1 MLKIHRIGL
10 IANPGKPRWKA
21 NLRQAAAL
29 VRNAERVAIA
39 PQLEPRVG
47 LKSQTD
53 SGTLPAEDA
62 AFHNCI
68 RGVEQTDLILVIG
81 GDGTMLHVAR
91 TLSGGKTPIL
101 GINTGNLGFL
111 TAATMSNLRGI
122 LEQIW
127 QGDFAI
133 ESRPFLEAVLS
144 RPRSTVRSIA
154 INDFVISRSEL
165 SRMIQ
170 LDVFVDGKP
179 LTTYQCDG
187 LIICSPTGST
197 AYSLSA
203 GGPIVSPNTEA
214 IALTPICP
222 HTLSNRSVIVPLKS
236 TVRVAVGAHRPE
248 TLLTGDGQV
257 SLTLKQ
263 GDIIQFQQSR
273 RRLRLLSV
281 GVNEFFQTLRQ
292 KMKWSGSNV

>member
-1 MLKIHRIGL
+1 MVRSADRI
-10 IANPGKPRWKA
+10 A
-21 NLRQAAAL
+21 
-29 VRNAERVAIA
+29 VA
-39 PQLEPRVG
+39 PQLETG
-47 LKSQTD
+47 AESKSQT
-53 SGTLPAEDA
+53 GTLPAADA

-68 RGVEQTDLILVIG
+68 QGVEQTDLILVIG

-91 TLSGGKTPIL
+91 TLGGGKTPIL

-111 TAATMSNLRGI
+111 TAAPMSNLRGI
-122 LEQIW
+122 LERIW
-127 QGDFAI
+127 QGNFAV

-154 INDFVISRSEL
+154 LNDFVISRSEL

-179 LTTYQCDG
+179 LTIYQCDG

-203 GGPIVSPNTEA
+203 GGPIVSPNTEV

-222 HTLSNRSVIVPLKS
+222 HALSNRSVIVPLKS

-263 GDIIQFQQSR
+263 GDVIQFQQSR

-281 GVNEFFQTLRQ
+281 AGNEFFQTLRQ

>member
-1 MLKIHRIGL
+1 MR
-10 IANPGKPRWKA
+10 R
-21 NLRQAAAL
+21 AAAL
-29 VRNAERVAIA
+29 VRSADRIA
-39 PQLEPRVG
+39 VVPQLEQPGAVS
-47 LKSQTD
+47 KSQT
-53 SGTLPAEDA
+53 GTLSAANA
-62 AFHNCI
+62 AFHSCI
-68 RGVEQTDLILVIG
+68 RGAAQTDLILVIG

-91 TLSGGKTPIL
+91 TLGGGKTPIL

-111 TAATMSNLRGI
+111 TAASMSNLRGL
-122 LEQIW
+122 LEHIW
-127 QGDFAI
+127 RGDFAV

-144 RPRSTVRSIA
+144 RPRPAVRSIA
-154 INDFVISRSEL
+154 LNDFVISRSEL

-222 HTLSNRSVIVPLKS
+222 HALSNRSVIVPLKS
-236 TVRVAVGAHRPE
+236 TVRVAVGTHRPE

-257 SLTLKQ
+257 SLTLKR
-263 GDIIQFQQSR
+263 GDVIEFQQSH
-273 RRLRLLSV
+273 RRLRFLSV
-281 GVNEFFQTLRQ
+281 AGNEFFQTLRQ
-292 KMKWSGSNV
+292 KMKWSGSNVCKKSGFR

>member
-21 NLRQAAAL
+21 NLRRAATL
-29 VRNAERVAIA
+29 VRSADRIAVA
-39 PQLEPRVG
+39 PQLETG
-47 LKSQTD
+47 AELKSQT
-53 SGTLPAEDA
+53 GTLPAADA

-68 RGVEQTDLILVIG
+68 QGVEQTDLILVIG

-91 TLSGGKTPIL
+91 TLGGGKTPIL

-111 TAATMSNLRGI
+111 TAAPMSNLRGI
-122 LEQIW
+122 LERIW
-127 QGDFAI
+127 RGNFAV

-144 RPRSTVRSIA
+144 SPRPTVRSIA
-154 INDFVISRSEL
+154 LNDFVISRSEL

-222 HTLSNRSVIVPLKS
+222 HALSNRSVIVPLKS

-263 GDIIQFQQSR
+263 GDVIQFQQSR

-281 GVNEFFQTLRQ
+281 AGNEFFQTLRQ

>member
-1 MLKIHRIGL
+1 MR
-10 IANPGKPRWKA
+10 R
-21 NLRQAAAL
+21 AAAL
-29 VRNAERVAIA
+29 VRNAERIAIA
-39 PQLEPRVG
+39 PQLALRASW
-47 LKSQTD
+47 KSPTNPE
-53 SGTLPAEDA
+53 TLPAGEEA
-62 AFHNCI
+62 AFPNCI

-91 TLSGGKTPIL
+91 TLSGRKTPIL

-111 TAATMSNLRGI
+111 TAAPMSNLRGV
-122 LEQIW
+122 LERIW
-127 QGDFAI
+127 QGDFAV
-133 ESRPFLEAVLS
+133 ESRPFLEAILS
-144 RPRSTVRSIA
+144 RPRPLIRSIA
-154 INDFVISRSEL
+154 LNDFVISRSEL
-165 SRMIQ
+165 SRMIR
-170 LDVFVDGKP
+170 LEVFVDSKP

-214 IALTPICP
+214 IVLTPICP
-222 HTLSNRSVIVPLKS
+222 HALSNRSVIVPLKS
-236 TVRVAVGAHRPE
+236 TIQVAVGTHRPE

-263 GDIIQFQQSR
+263 GDLIQFQQSR

-281 GVNEFFQTLRQ
+281 VGNEFFQTLRQ

>member
-1 MLKIHRIGL
+1 
-10 IANPGKPRWKA
+10 
-21 NLRQAAAL
+21 
-29 VRNAERVAIA
+29 
-39 PQLEPRVG
+39 
-47 LKSQTD
+47 
-53 SGTLPAEDA
+53 
-62 AFHNCI
+62 
-68 RGVEQTDLILVIG
+68 
-81 GDGTMLHVAR
+81 MLHVAR
-91 TLSGGKTPIL
+91 TLGGGKTPIL

-111 TAATMSNLRGI
+111 TAAPMSNLRGI
-122 LEQIW
+122 LERIW
-127 QGDFAI
+127 QGNFAV
-133 ESRPFLEAVLS
+133 ESRPFLEAILS
-144 RPRSTVRSIA
+144 RPRPKVRSIA
-154 INDFVISRSEL
+154 LNDFVISRSEL

-222 HTLSNRSVIVPLKS
+222 HALSNRSVIVPLKS
-236 TVRVAVGAHRPE
+236 TVRVAIGTQRPE

-263 GDIIQFQQSR
+263 GDVIQFQQSR

-281 GVNEFFQTLRQ
+281 VGNEFFQTLRQ

>member
-1 MLKIHRIGL
+1 MR
-10 IANPGKPRWKA
+10 R
-21 NLRQAAAL
+21 AATL
-29 VRNAERVAIA
+29 VRNADRIAIT
-39 PQLEPRVG
+39 PQLEPRAG
-47 LKSQTD
+47 LKIQANSEI
-53 SGTLPAEDA
+53 LPAADA
-62 AFHNCI
+62 AFHNYI
-68 RGVEQTDLILVIG
+68 QVVEQTDLILVIG

-91 TLSGGKTPIL
+91 TLGGRKTPIL

-111 TAATMSNLRGI
+111 TAAPMSNLQDI

-127 QGDFAI
+127 QGNFAV
-133 ESRPFLEAVLS
+133 ETRPFLEAALS
-144 RPRSTVRSIA
+144 RPHPKVRSIA
-154 INDFVISRSEL
+154 LNDFVISRSEL

-179 LTTYQCDG
+179 LTTYRCDG

-222 HTLSNRSVIVPLKS
+222 HALSNRSVIVPLKS
-236 TVRVAVGAHRPE
+236 TVRVAVGTQRPE

-263 GDIIQFQQSR
+263 GDVIQFQQSR

-281 GVNEFFQTLRQ
+281 VGNEFFQTLRQ

>member
-1 MLKIHRIGL
+1 MR
-10 IANPGKPRWKA
+10 R
-21 NLRQAAAL
+21 AAAL
-29 VRNAERVAIA
+29 VRNAEKVAVA
-39 PQLEPRVG
+39 PQLEPRVD

-62 AFHNCI
+62 AFHNYI
-68 RGVEQTDLILVIG
+68 RSVEQTDLILVIG

-91 TLSGGKTPIL
+91 TLGGGKTPIL

-111 TAATMSNLRGI
+111 TAAPMSNLSGI

-133 ESRPFLEAVLS
+133 ESRPFLEAALS
-144 RPRSTVRSIA
+144 RPRPTVRSIA
-154 INDFVISRSEL
+154 LNDFVISRSEL

-170 LDVFVDGKP
+170 LDVFVDGKL

-222 HTLSNRSVIVPLKS
+222 HALSNRSVIVPLKS
-236 TVRVAVGAHRPE
+236 TVQVAVGTQRPE

-263 GDIIQFQQSR
+263 GDVVQFQQSR
-273 RRLRLLSV
+273 RRLSLLSV
-281 GVNEFFQTLRQ
+281 IGNEFFQTLRQ